1 MRKLLLLFSA
11 IFLTAGIWAQTT
23 NTFPENGNVG
33 IGTTNPAYNL
43 DVKDITPTIRLE
55 SEVNNATGSM
65 IRFTELA
72 FQGAYLQY
80 KGDANRFDIGMH
92 NVNSYLTTDDIPA
105 ISILR
110 SNNNVGIGTTNPVT
124 KLHIEGASVNWNEM
138 VPGKNYGTIHLS
150 TGTSLDHY
158 GNAITWGA
166 SDAGNAQAGIYVR
179 SDGSYGT
186 KMYFATTDSYV
197 TGSKT
202 RLFIGHNG
210 NVGIGT
216 TSPNAKLDI
225 KAATGDIMVLE
236 TTSAINNV
244 MRFKNQG
251 IENGAIYSLAGQDDF
266 YIRATNPTGKLILQ
280 NAGSISMILDE
291 NQRVGIGTANP
302 TYKLSV
308 AGTISCGELI
318 VEDVTGW
325 ADFVFEDDYSLM
337 SLKDL
342 DKYIQTNK
350 HLPEIPTTAEVE
362 ENGISVGEMNTKLL
376 QKIEEL
382 TLYTIQ
388 QQNLINNQQELI
400 EAQEQSYNELKN
412 EIEQIKQL
420 IK

>member
-23 NTFPENGNVG
+23 NTFPE
-33 IGTTNPAYNL
+33 
-43 DVKDITPTIRLE
+43 
-55 SEVNNATGSM
+55 
-65 IRFTELA
+65 
-72 FQGAYLQY
+72 
-80 KGDANRFDIGMH
+80 
-92 NVNSYLTTDDIPA
+92 
-105 ISILR
+105 
-110 SNNNVGIGTTNPVT
+110 
-124 KLHIEGASVNWNEM
+124 
-138 VPGKNYGTIHLS
+138 
-150 TGTSLDHY
+150 
-158 GNAITWGA
+158 
-166 SDAGNAQAGIYVR
+166 
-179 SDGSYGT
+179 
-186 KMYFATTDSYV
+186 
-197 TGSKT
+197 
-202 RLFIGHNG
+202 NG

-318 VEDVTGW
+318 IEDVTGW

-382 TLYTIQ
+382 TLYVIELKKENEKQ
-388 QQNLINNQQELI
+388 SSEIQELK
-400 EAQEQSYNELKN
+400 KN
-412 EIEQIKQL
+412 IN
-420 IK
+420 